1 MKIQILSF
9 VAITMLM
16 FNCGEISNETS
27 YDAAQLNNED
37 EQHQHDDVQEIYL
50 NNGEKWE
57 VNDDMMPPIQH
68 MEKSIRDFSE
78 IEEKDYKAL
87 AENLK
92 KDIDL
97 LTSNCTMTGQAH
109 DELHK
114 WLLPFIDM
122 VNELS
127 EVKSDNEEEIFG
139 NIQISFNTFNQY
151 FKKSE
156 GL

>member
-1 MKIQILSF
+1 MKNKIMPLIVLGMSLIGCGQIS
-9 VAITMLM
+9 T
-16 FNCGEISNETS
+16 ETE
-27 YDAAQLNNED
+27 YDAAQLDKE
-37 EQHQHDDVQEIYL
+37 EVQHQLVETQTIYL

-57 VNDDMMPPIQH
+57 VNDEMMPPIQH
-68 MEKSIRDFSE
+68 MEKSIHTFSE
-78 IEEKDYKAL
+78 IEEKDYRTL
-87 AENLK
+87 AGNLK

-97 LTSNCTMTGQAH
+97 LTSNCTMTGQGH

-127 EVKSDNEEEIFG
+127 EASSGNEEEIFR

-156 GL
+156 GV